1 MDSHR
6 HLPVLTPPVERE
18 REGKERERERGRE
31 EECVDMVELE
41 WR

>member
-18 REGKERERERGRE
+18 REGKERERGRE